1 MDMIFQGCSI
11 NFFQASQRSVLM
23 SSCDLKALFD
33 NQFARMNGQIFS
45 TGLSAGDRGG
55 NGKSVIFAGIS
66 SLSVVC
72 PPA

>member
-1 MDMIFQGCSI
+1 
-11 NFFQASQRSVLM
+11 M

-55 NGKSVIFAGIS
+55 NGKSVIFAGIP